1 MRTDLPRQ
9 SIAFASRTPC
19 DALTLVKMAAAA
31 SKSSDSTAVSSWLP
45 SDSSLCAPDLLAAL
59 LREGRRRLVSS
70 EPTSARQPKT
80 QRARGRIDLLLMAS
94 LSTRRVWRSRSRSV
108 DFGTVQASRGAGVIG
123 TAATGATPLHKIQ
136 PPATSTR
143 PMIQTNTKT
152 RRRRQQPLLRIRL
165 NAMDP
170 AGWACPPSSTHT
182 PRTHTC
188 ARRT

>member
-1 MRTDLPRQ
+1 MARGGTYDACMRTDLPRQ

-80 QRARGRIDLLLMAS
+80 QRARGRIVALMAS
-94 LSTRRVWRSRSRSV
+94 LHRVGCGGR
-108 DFGTVQASRGAGVIG
+108 DLA
-123 TAATGATPLHKIQ
+123 P
-136 PPATSTR
+136 R
-143 PMIQTNTKT
+143 P
-152 RRRRQQPLLRIRL
+152 
-165 NAMDP
+165 
-170 AGWACPPSSTHT
+170 
-182 PRTHTC
+182 
-188 ARRT
+188 